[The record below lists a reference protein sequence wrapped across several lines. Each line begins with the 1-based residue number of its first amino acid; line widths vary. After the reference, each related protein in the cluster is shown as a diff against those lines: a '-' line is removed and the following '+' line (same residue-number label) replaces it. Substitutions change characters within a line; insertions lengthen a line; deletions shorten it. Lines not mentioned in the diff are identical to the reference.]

1 MTHLTKIFPGMA
13 CSSTEFFQHDKELK
27 IIQNGTIK
35 NFGETSFC
43 TIQVLREEIEKN
55 ESIQTAL
62 IELHPDSEMK
72 RIEQFVLC
80 RFGGL
85 DFQPDIKDGIVQ
97 DGEYWPCPKRGSCS
111 YEGTLC
117 KLPKINGHRL
127 NGLDVLL
134 MQKTATDLTND
145 VIAEEA
151 CIPLGTFHKVKK
163 NLYKKL
169 SIRTKQELVK
179 VAIFFNIIQL

>member
-1 MTHLTKIFPGMA
+1 MTQTKTFPGMA
-13 CSSTEFFQHDKELK
+13 CTSTEFFQHEKELK

-35 NFGETSFC
+35 NFAESSFC
-43 TIQVLREEIEKN
+43 TIQILKEEIEKN
-55 ESIQTAL
+55 EAIKAAL
-62 IELHPDSEMK
+62 NELHPDSEMK

-97 DGEYWPCPKRGSCS
+97 DGEYWPCPKRGQCS
-111 YEGTLC
+111 FEGTLC

-127 NGLDVLL
+127 NDLEILL
-134 MQKTATDLTND
+134 MQKTSTDLTND

-151 CIPLGTFHKVKK
+151 SIPLGTFHKVKK
-163 NLYKKL
+163 ELYEKL
-169 SIRTKQELVK
+169 SIKTKQELVK